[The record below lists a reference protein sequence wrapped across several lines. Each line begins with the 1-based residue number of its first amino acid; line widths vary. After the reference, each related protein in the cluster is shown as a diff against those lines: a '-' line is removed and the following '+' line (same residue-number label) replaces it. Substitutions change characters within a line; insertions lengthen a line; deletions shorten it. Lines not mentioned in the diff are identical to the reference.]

1 MNKPKSLFAI
11 IIFLFIASFAQA
23 QTASVPEYFQGKWNV
38 LVKDTPNGDVT
49 MPLRFEHKE
58 GKLNGF
64 YTNLETGEEQKMT
77 SVEIKGEE
85 LIAAY
90 SMAGYDLSLVLK
102 KQDSDHANG
111 KLMDML
117 DALGTRVKE

>member
-1 MNKPKSLFAI
+1 MHNLKSFFALVV
-11 IIFLFIASFAQA
+11 FMLIAGFAQA
-23 QTASVPEYFQGKWNV
+23 QTDSVPAYFQGKWNV

-58 GKLNGF
+58 GKLSGF
-64 YTNLETGEEQKMT
+64 FTNLESGEEQKMT
-77 SVEIKGEE
+77 SVEIRGEE
-85 LIAAY
+85 LVAAY

-117 DALGTRVKE
+117 DAVGTRVKE